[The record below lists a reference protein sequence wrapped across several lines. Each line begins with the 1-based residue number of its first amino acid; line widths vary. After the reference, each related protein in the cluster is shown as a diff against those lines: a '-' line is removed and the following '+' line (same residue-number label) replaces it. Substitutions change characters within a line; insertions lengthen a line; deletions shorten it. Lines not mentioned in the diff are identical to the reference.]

1 MLNALGAAGLALMVA
16 DPRTFLGPSFQ
27 LTFLTVFTMAAIAI
41 PVLERTSQPYLRR
54 VRHLES
60 TDFDRT
66 LAARVAEM
74 RVDLRM
80 IAGRLARFLGRA
92 CACGR
97 ALDHGARNAGCL

>member
-16 DPRTFLGPSFQ
+16 DPRTFLGPS
-27 LTFLTVFTMAAIAI
+27 
-41 PVLERTSQPYLRR
+41 PVLERTSQRYLRR